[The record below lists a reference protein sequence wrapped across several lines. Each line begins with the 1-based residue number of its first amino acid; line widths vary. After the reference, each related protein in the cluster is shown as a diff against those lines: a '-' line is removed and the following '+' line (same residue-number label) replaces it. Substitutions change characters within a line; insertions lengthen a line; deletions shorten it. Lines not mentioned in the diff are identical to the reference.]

1 MALHDNADIRRIVY
15 VCHSKEI
22 GGAELYLEGLIRFTV
37 SLSGD
42 SPSPARGGRHGGG
55 SAELIC
61 RRDPV
66 LDQWVQG
73 IIDLGVPVHRLDL
86 KRPADYLAMLR
97 VLRRADLVHLVIAY
111 PTGKYQL
118 SAALLTRLGRR
129 PLVATHQLVVEIGEI
144 AMNPLRRAFWRF
156 AFRLYRRLAR
166 VNIASS
172 RAGWDS
178 LVRRYGFPQASTEL
192 IHNGANL
199 TRFAPI
205 GGDERR
211 AVRLAIADELAGR
224 PWPDDILLACTI
236 ARFVVQKGLFDLV
249 NAAAEV
255 TRRLPAVRFVIA
267 GDGELR
273 VPLKAR
279 VTELHLEQHVLFAG
293 ARPLAELA
301 RWLGAADLFVLS
313 SHYEGMPL
321 SLIEAMAAGCPVV
334 ATTVGGVTDVVAD
347 DTVGRLVPPK
357 KPDALAEAIVDV
369 LSNAD
374 RRRAMATAAR
384 ARAVSAFDVNTCY
397 QKTSAIY
404 TRVSPSPSGGGQGGG

>member
-1 MALHDNADIRRIVY
+1 MALHDNADIRRIIY

-37 SLSGD
+37 S
-42 SPSPARGGRHGGG
+42 PAGGG
-55 SAELIC
+55 GVAELIC

-86 KRPADYLAMLR
+86 KRPSDYLSMLR
-97 VLRRADLVHLVIAY
+97 VLRRADLVHLVLAY

-118 SAALLTRLGRR
+118 TAALLARLGRR

-144 AMNPLRRAFWRF
+144 SMNPVRRAFWRF

-172 RAGWDS
+172 RAGWQS
-178 LVRRYGFPQASTEL
+178 LVRGYGFPEASTEL

-205 GGDERR
+205 TGDERR
-211 AVRLAIADELAGR
+211 AIRLAIADELAGR

-236 ARFVVQKGLFDLV
+236 ARFSVQKGLFDLIT
-249 NAAAEV
+249 AASAV
-255 TRRLPAVRFVIA
+255 ARRLPTVRFVIA

-273 VPLKAR
+273 EPLKAR
-279 VTELHLEQHVLFAG
+279 ASELNLKEQVLFAG

-334 ATTVGGVTDVVAD
+334 ATAVGGVTDVVAD
-347 DTVGRLVPPK
+347 DTAGRLVPPK

-397 QKTSAIY
+397 QKTTAIY
-404 TRVSPSPSGGGQGGG
+404 ARILA